1 MGKAVRWL
9 KGLLGIKK
17 DKEFPDKKVN
27 KRWSF
32 GRLSGDSRPPP
43 AGGQVPGDM
52 TPVVVGSPWRARKAL
67 RALKGIV
74 KLQALVRGYLVRKR
88 AAATLYS
95 MQALIRAQAAVRSQR
110 VRLSL
115 SNDPRF
121 AAEIRARKSTERF
134 EPESPRTVEID
145 TYNLK
150 SRSGW
155 RISAGMS
162 DSGDDPMNS
171 PLLISTPPP
180 CRIPGRLSIPERRHL
195 CDYYDL
201 SYLGDDGKFPTAHN
215 TPRARG
221 SGRFNAP
228 PTPAK
233 SVSGESLFRQHS
245 NCPSY
250 MANTQSFNAKL
261 RSQSAPKQRPET
273 GEKKKNKKLSLT
285 EIMAARSSFSGVG
298 MLKSRF
304 QVDRERFLRIEQ
316 ATEVKKRIEIGPW
329 GVHEGSDLDDGSIDG
344 IREISLV
351 YGRCIDSIKVVYN
364 KNGRPFTAEKK
375 HGGNGGDKT
384 GEVKLQFPEEYLT
397 SISGYYGPQ
406 SGSLVI
412 RSLTF
417 KSNLQRTFG
426 PFGLEEGT
434 PFSVPVE
441 GGKIGGLKGRNG
453 WYVDSIGCYIAC
465 TQTPKAAANNQKG
478 KKTRKKRATTVV
490 GLDNRIKAAAP

>member
-32 GRLSGDSRPPP
+32 GRLSSDSRAAAA
-43 AGGQVPGDM
+43 AGGQFPGDM
-52 TPVVVGSPWRARKAL
+52 TPVRSYLSDSEKEQNKHAIAVAAATAAAADAAMAAAQAAVAVVKLTSQGKGGGGVAYGRREKCAAVKIQTFFRGYLARKAL

-121 AAEIRARKSTERF
+121 VADIRARKSTERF
-134 EPESPRTVEID
+134 EQSMMNGMDESPRTVEID

-162 DSGDDPMNS
+162 DSGDDQMNS

-180 CRIPGRLSIPERRHL
+180 CRIPGRLSIPDRRHL
-195 CDYYDL
+195 CDYDW
-201 SYLGDDGKFPTAHN
+201 SFLGDVDCKFPTAHN

-233 SVSGESLFRQHS
+233 SVSGESLF
-245 NCPSY
+245 PGY

-261 RSQSAPKQRPET
+261 RSHSAPKQRPET
-273 GEKKKNKKLSLT
+273 GQKKKRFSLP

-298 MLKSRF
+298 IHKSRF
-304 QVDRERFLRIEQ
+304 QVDRE
-316 ATEVKKRIEIGPW
+316 
-329 GVHEGSDLDDGSIDG
+329 
-344 IREISLV
+344 
-351 YGRCIDSIKVVYN
+351 
-364 KNGRPFTAEKK
+364 
-375 HGGNGGDKT
+375 
-384 GEVKLQFPEEYLT
+384 
-397 SISGYYGPQ
+397 
-406 SGSLVI
+406 
-412 RSLTF
+412 
-417 KSNLQRTFG
+417 
-426 PFGLEEGT
+426 
-434 PFSVPVE
+434 
-441 GGKIGGLKGRNG
+441 
-453 WYVDSIGCYIAC
+453 
-465 TQTPKAAANNQKG
+465 
-478 KKTRKKRATTVV
+478 
-490 GLDNRIKAAAP
+490 

>member
-32 GRLSGDSRPPP
+32 GRLSGDSRAPV
-43 AGGQVPGDM
+43 GGQFSGDM
-52 TPVVVGSPWRARKAL
+52 TPVVVGSPWRVRSYLSDSEKEQNKHAIAVAAATAAAADAAMAAAQAAVAVVKLTSQGKGGGVAYGRREKWAAVKIQTFFRGYLARKAL

-95 MQALIRAQAAVRSQR
+95 MQALIRAQAAVRSHR

-121 AAEIRARKSTERF
+121 AADIRARKSIERF

-195 CDYYDL
+195 CDYYDW

-233 SVSGESLFRQHS
+233 SVSGESLFRQNS

-273 GEKKKNKKLSLT
+273 GEKKKKRVSLT

-304 QVDRERFLRIEQ
+304 
-316 ATEVKKRIEIGPW
+316 
-329 GVHEGSDLDDGSIDG
+329 
-344 IREISLV
+344 
-351 YGRCIDSIKVVYN
+351 
-364 KNGRPFTAEKK
+364 
-375 HGGNGGDKT
+375 
-384 GEVKLQFPEEYLT
+384 
-397 SISGYYGPQ
+397 
-406 SGSLVI
+406 
-412 RSLTF
+412 
-417 KSNLQRTFG
+417 
-426 PFGLEEGT
+426 
-434 PFSVPVE
+434 
-441 GGKIGGLKGRNG
+441 
-453 WYVDSIGCYIAC
+453 
-465 TQTPKAAANNQKG
+465 
-478 KKTRKKRATTVV
+478 
-490 GLDNRIKAAAP
+490 